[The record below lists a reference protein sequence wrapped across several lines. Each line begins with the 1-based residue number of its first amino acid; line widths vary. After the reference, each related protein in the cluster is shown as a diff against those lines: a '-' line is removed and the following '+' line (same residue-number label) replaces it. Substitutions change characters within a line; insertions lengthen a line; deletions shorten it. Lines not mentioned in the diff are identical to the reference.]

1 LAVLVILTR
10 HAAVSFLALPADP
23 VYTLLRY
30 DEIFLGCALALS
42 RFRFPA
48 WVGYLA
54 LAAMLA
60 LASRSEVR
68 VSGGYLGYVAIAALM
83 TLLVGSAQQLRW
95 LLAKRV
101 LAHLVLLCH

>member
-1 LAVLVILTR
+1 
-10 HAAVSFLALPADP
+10 
-23 VYTLLRY
+23 
-30 DEIFLGCALALS
+30 
-42 RFRFPA
+42 
-48 WVGYLA
+48 
-54 LAAMLA
+54 MLA